1 MCGCAGAVKRDR
13 LKICWLSAYEG
24 SNPFTRIN
32 FKYPFYLKFLLR
44 VNALAEERF
53 LYNKMTKSKTKI
65 SKQAERKTNPLL
77 VEIIN
82 SAKKNNSWKEIAEK
96 LASPRK
102 NRKNINVSEIN
113 KTEGDV
119 IVVGKVLSQGDIH
132 KKRKIVALNFSKKAE
147 EKLKKAGCEVIT
159 ISEEIKKNPE
169 MKGLKILKN
178 G

>member
-1 MCGCAGAVKRDR
+1 
-13 LKICWLSAYEG
+13 
-24 SNPFTRIN
+24 
-32 FKYPFYLKFLLR
+32 
-44 VNALAEERF
+44 
-53 LYNKMTKSKTKI
+53 MTKSKTKI

-102 NRKNINVSEIN
+102 NRKNINLSEIN

-147 EKLKKAGCEVIT
+147 EKLKKAGCEIIT